1 MGSFRLIL
9 ALTVFISHTN
19 SLFGL
24 LFVGSS
30 VAVQSF
36 FLISGFYMALVLN
49 EKYKGPGSYYLFITN
64 RFLRL
69 LPAYWV
75 VLALILLIIYSLR
88 PFSPEE
94 PWVSDNFK
102 MFFPLLDIKAQA
114 SIIFSNVFIIG
125 QDVLRI
131 FAVDPRT
138 GSFVLTMDPTK
149 GSAFMPPVYTFF
161 FNPPAWSIGTELLFY
176 LIAPFLVR
184 GKKALLALLS
194 LSILLRVVM
203 FYSGYTMKEWQFQFF
218 PTELALFL
226 LGVLSYKLYQAKKS
240 FFSSGFGLYATIFVI
255 AATVLY
261 QFMPGIEVQGANMKK
276 WVYYI
281 LLIFLVPGAFSYTS
295 ASRVD
300 RYLGE
305 LSYPVYIVH
314 YAVLWLWVL
323 VRDRLLDTVD
333 LSVLHLGMLALTLIL
348 SVALFHFVIKP
359 MEKFR
364 QARVKS
370 VPPLPAAAPRPEAG

>member
-1 MGSFRLIL
+1 MGSLRLVL
-9 ALTVFISHTN
+9 ALTVFLSHTN

-24 LFVGSS
+24 LLVGPS

-75 VLALILLIIYSLR
+75 VLVLIVLMIYSLR
-88 PFSPEE
+88 SFSPEE
-94 PWVSDNFK
+94 PWISYNLK
-102 MFFPLLDIKAQA
+102 MFFPFLDIKAQA

-131 FAVDPRT
+131 FGIDPRS
-138 GSFVLTMDPTK
+138 GSFVLTTDPAK
-149 GSAFMPPVYTFF
+149 GSALMPPVYAFF

-194 LSILLRVVM
+194 LSLLLRVVM
-203 FYSGYTMKEWQFQFF
+203 FYSGYTSKAWQFQFF

-240 FFSSGFGLYATIFVI
+240 FFSSGFGLYATVFVI

-261 QFMPGIEVQGANMKK
+261 QFMPGLEVQGADMKK
-276 WVYYI
+276 WFYYV
-281 LLIFLVPGAFSYTS
+281 LLIFLIPGAFSYTS
-295 ASRVD
+295 ASRAD
-300 RYLGE
+300 RYLGD
-305 LSYPVYIVH
+305 LSYPVYVVH

-333 LSVLHLGMLALTLIL
+333 LSVLHLGMLALTLLL
-348 SVALFHFVIKP
+348 SVALFHLVIKP
-359 MEKFR
+359 MERFR
-364 QARVKS
+364 QSRVKS
-370 VPPLPAAAPRPEAG
+370 APPLPAVASPEAG

>member
-1 MGSFRLIL
+1 MGSLRLIL
-9 ALTVFISHTN
+9 ALSVFLTHTG
-19 SLFGL
+19 SLFGISL
-24 LFVGSS
+24 VGSS

-36 FLISGFYMALVLN
+36 FIISGFYMALVLN

-75 VLALILLIIYSLR
+75 VLVLIVLMIYSLR
-88 PFSPEE
+88 SFSPEE
-94 PWVSDNFK
+94 PWVSYNLK
-102 MFFPLLDIKAQA
+102 MFFHHLDIKAQA
-114 SIIFSNVFIIG
+114 AIIFSNLFIIG
-125 QDVLRI
+125 QDLFRMLGI
-131 FAVDPRT
+131 DPQS
-138 GSFVLTMDPTK
+138 GAFVLTKDPMK
-149 GSAFMPPVYTFF
+149 GSALMPPVLTFF

-176 LIAPFLVR
+176 LVAPFLVR

-194 LSILLRVVM
+194 LSLLLRVVM

-226 LGVLSYKLYQAKKS
+226 LGALSYKLYQAKRS

-255 AATVLY
+255 AATVFY
-261 QFMPGIEVQGANMKK
+261 QFMPGLDVHGANMKK
-276 WVYYI
+276 WGYYV
-281 LLIFLVPGAFSYTS
+281 LLIFLIPGAFSYTS

-300 RYLGE
+300 RYLGD
-305 LSYPVYIVH
+305 LSYPVYVVH

-333 LSVLHLGMLALTLIL
+333 LSVLHLGMLALTLLL
-348 SVALFHFVIKP
+348 SVALFHLVIKP
-359 MEKFR
+359 MEGFR
-364 QARVKS
+364 QSRVKS
-370 VPPLPAAAPRPEAG
+370 APPLPAAARPEAG